1 MLPLSLPTH
10 GVLIR
15 LNNTG
20 VFLIGESGVGK
31 SEAALQLIYQGAVL
45 ICDDAPQ
52 LIADKNNGELIGLC
66 ADDFFGL
73 MHLRDL
79 GIINIIQLLG
89 HKHCKKSQRIDFIV
103 ELIKPETDFKLSS
116 NLNPAYKSWGY
127 HDSRQKRQWKIPGI
141 GIHVYPHRNIPLL
154 IQTAITQFVCSNS
167 LYRLNQ
173 T

>member
-1 MLPLSLPTH
+1 MLSLPFPTH

-15 LNNTG
+15 LNNMG
-20 VFLIGESGVGK
+20 VFLIGESGTGK

-52 LIADKNNGELIGLC
+52 LTTDKDNDELIGLC
-66 ADDFFGL
+66 ADGFFGL

-79 GIINIIQLLG
+79 GIINIMQLLG
-89 HKHCKKSQRIDFIV
+89 QEHCKKSQRIDFIV
-103 ELIKPETDFKLSS
+103 ELIKPETGFKLTS
-116 NLNPAYKSWGY
+116 NLSPAYKSWVY
-127 HDSRQKRQWKIPGI
+127 YDSKQQRNWKIPGI

-154 IQTAITQFVCSNS
+154 IQTAVTQFVCSNS